1 MAEQKNNS
9 QVSAAPQT
17 ETRSPASQTTNGA
30 AGNAA
35 QSGKPAVSVNQS
47 KSDRL
52 AEINEQLKSDVLSI
66 DQRAKLEQEKKDLE
80 NDAQGVTN
88 EKKDNDIK
96 RDEPDPKKFAE
107 EDIIKYMYNK
117 WLIEFFCWTGGKIEK
132 AAGSA
137 YDKLERRMLD
147 KFAQY
152 RADKLKA
159 KNSNAYKTYKTVDA
173 LKKKAG
179 ENIKRRDKEQ
189 LKKVHELATIIGEG
203 KMTGKSAGEVQKLA
217 DYMGISKEEAQRNP
231 QIQNIMQSSL
241 KYAESKENL
250 CKTLGISVEE
260 AQKDPKLIGKKLREL
275 KKDKENTEK
284 FKLAN
289 QQYKNTVEAQKE
301 MCKVGARFAQQ
312 EGRKIYFNSLV
323 DQAAINMAEAQMLD
337 KVARNGS
344 AFEGKDLTE
353 TFKSMSEQNRLAL
366 NEATSDE
373 RANYVK
379 GQNLKTIY
387 PVSGMAP
394 VQVNLP
400 GTIERYNNMSRQAS
414 DAAVFN
420 MALFR
425 IAEMGKQPRPNRTLN
440 NLEKMVEEQR
450 RKHQP
455 PTEEKQQEAEQ
466 TAAEE
471 KKQREEELKNPPRE
485 DAPQTPPPHNMC
497 EEAADNQTVDK
508 QHQNRRS
515 SFEEEKSAL
524 TVREAQHAQ
533 RGSFLLSRINQIKYQ
548 KQQELIAEG
557 RKNNFQGWKYM
568 PRGQEM

>member
-66 DQRAKLEQEKKDLE
+66 DQRDKLKQEKKDPE

-189 LKKVHELATIIGEG
+189 LKKVHELATITGEG

-414 DAAVFN
+414 DAAVSN
-420 MALFR
+420 IAWFR

-508 QHQNRRS
+508 QHQDRRS

>member
-52 AEINEQLKSDVLSI
+52 AEIYEQLKSDVLSI

-366 NEATSDE
+366 NEATSNE

-414 DAAVFN
+414 DAAVSN
-420 MALFR
+420 IAWFR

-471 KKQREEELKNPPRE
+471 KKQREEELKNPLRE

>member
-96 RDEPDPKKFAE
+96 RDDPDPKKFAE

-152 RADKLKA
+152 RSDKLKA

-289 QQYKNTVEAQKE
+289 QQYKDTVEAQKE

-323 DQAAINMAEAQMLD
+323 DQTAINMAEAQMLD

-387 PVSGMAP
+387 PGSGMAP

-414 DAAVFN
+414 DAAVSN
-420 MALFR
+420 IAWFR

-508 QHQNRRS
+508 QHQDRRS

>member
-96 RDEPDPKKFAE
+96 RDDPDPKKFAE

-337 KVARNGS
+337 KVACNGS

-414 DAAVFN
+414 DAAVSN
-420 MALFR
+420 IAWFR

-508 QHQNRRS
+508 QHQDRRS

>member
-96 RDEPDPKKFAE
+96 RDDPDPKKFAE

-414 DAAVFN
+414 DAAVSN
-420 MALFR
+420 IAWFR

-508 QHQNRRS
+508 QHKDRRS

-524 TVREAQHAQ
+524 TVREAQHTQ

-557 RKNNFQGWKYM
+557 RKNDFQGWKYM